1 MSGGLVNNTMSA
13 FLISVIWSKEYG
25 SIIQK
30 ARVTMRYFWLRRT
43 KLFSFW
49 EGESTLIASNNGTDT
64 GLSNQVYKGYNNQD
78 VIDLCIGI
86 TPNKAEIAIFG
97 PIQFSIK

>member
-25 SIIQK
+25 SIFQK
-30 ARVTMRYFWLRRT
+30 GRVTMTYFWLCRT

-49 EGESTLIASNNGTDT
+49 DGKSIVIDSNNGTYT
-64 GLSNQVYKGYNNQD
+64 GLSNQVCKGYNNQD
-78 VIDLCIGI
+78 VIDLCISI
-86 TPNKAEIAIFG
+86 TPNEAKIAVCG
-97 PIQFSIK
+97 PIQFSGK